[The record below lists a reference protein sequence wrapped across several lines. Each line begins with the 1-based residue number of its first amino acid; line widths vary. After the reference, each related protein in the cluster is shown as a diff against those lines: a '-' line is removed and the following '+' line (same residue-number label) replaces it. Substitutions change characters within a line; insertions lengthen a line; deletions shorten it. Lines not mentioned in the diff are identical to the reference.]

1 MNRFPFLSTYRY
13 WILIT
18 GFVILIAGFLISVVS
33 SVSAQLA
40 VVSVNEIFSDINVQL
55 GSGSSSSSS
64 YVTVPIWGY
73 MLAFSISYLIVI
85 FFVFSTFMLAEI
97 FKIIISAGDYLQD
110 KRTQQRES
118 NVAAD
123 VIAALYAP
131 PEPTWYERATE
142 WMLQLVNRG
151 QEEYQ
156 RQRRR
161 AAESQV
167 ALGSGSD
174 LDLDDLL
181 SEDNTLDDLLGD
193 DDIIDVD
200 PKEEAQRLFEAGMQA
215 GRSRQYQQ
223 AVNYFNQA
231 LSYDPDHVK
240 ARQGLARA
248 QQLASQ

>member
-18 GFVILIAGFLISVVS
+18 GFVILIAGFLISVVIS
-33 SVSAQLA
+33 GLA
-40 VVSVNEIFSDINVQL
+40 ALGIGQIFSDINTQL
-55 GSGSSSSSS
+55 SGVPTTSNSSF
-64 YVTVPIWGY
+64 VAVPIWSY
-73 MLAFSISYLIVI
+73 MLAFSVYYLIVI

-97 FKIIISAGDYLQD
+97 FKIIIAAGDYLHD